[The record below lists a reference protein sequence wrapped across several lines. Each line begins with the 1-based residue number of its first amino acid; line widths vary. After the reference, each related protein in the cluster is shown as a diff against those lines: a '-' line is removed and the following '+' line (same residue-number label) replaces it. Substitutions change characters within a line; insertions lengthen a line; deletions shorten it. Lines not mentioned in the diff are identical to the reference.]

1 MESSSR
7 SLPPLDSFRAL
18 PAMTPSGRSSLPPP
32 PASTHD
38 GALQTWLQAKSEEDR
53 RAQQEE
59 KTRQETLRLEQR
71 KIEHAMLRDATNYG
85 VPPHMI
91 PCIFTG
97 IGGNNSDS
105 LALSQQHPH
114 HPPQLSSSGYSV
126 PVAQAQ
132 AGQASSI
139 SMQPRPPINNNYI
152 SSSAGTVSRAHNSM
166 LPPSASPSH
175 LALRGEQFEQQPI
188 SLNFHHYI
196 PPTQQSQAPPP
207 RSQPVSSTVLF
218 NPFSR
223 SNSEADPNN
232 RSRSSQAAQTLSL
245 PPALHVPVYDSTLHG
260 IVDRPNRTV
269 SDAPTLPFE
278 IRTSVL
284 AVSPPEM
291 RAPCRFGALRLTGSG
306 PTERASDLPNAVH
319 VEIKCEEREGTST
332 AVCPEPSGAGERFQG
347 ELVTPV
353 SRLVIFKNYALT
365 DEIDVVVSLGRV
377 VADSWE

>member
-1 MESSSR
+1 M
-7 SLPPLDSFRAL
+7 
-18 PAMTPSGRSSLPPP
+18 
-32 PASTHD
+32 
-38 GALQTWLQAKSEEDR
+38 QSEEDR
-53 RAQQEE
+53 QAQQEE

-284 AVSPPEM
+284 AVSPPRCEPLVGLERLGS
-291 RAPCRFGALRLTGSG
+291 RAAGRLSAHQTCPMLS
-306 PTERASDLPNAVH
+306 TSRSNV
-319 VEIKCEEREGTST
+319 KREGTST